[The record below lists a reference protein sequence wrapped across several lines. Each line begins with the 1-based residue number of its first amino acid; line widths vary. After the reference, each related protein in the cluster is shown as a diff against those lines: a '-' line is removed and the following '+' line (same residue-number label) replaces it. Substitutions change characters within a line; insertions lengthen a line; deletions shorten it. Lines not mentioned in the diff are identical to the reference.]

1 MPETIERYT
10 YDTEDSPFISKQKKK
25 KIFNK
30 LVDERREKINDLDN
44 KVNNDDLI
52 YR

>member
-1 MPETIERYT
+1 MTLKILRL
-10 YDTEDSPFISKQKKK
+10 FQSKKKK

>member
-1 MPETIERYT
+1 MPETNEKYA
-10 YDTEDSPFISKQKKK
+10 YDTEDSPYISKQKD
-25 KIFNK
+25 IFNK

>member
-1 MPETIERYT
+1 MTLKILRLFQ
-10 YDTEDSPFISKQKKK
+10 SKKK
-25 KIFNK
+25 KNIFNK

>member
-1 MPETIERYT
+1 MTLKILRL
-10 YDTEDSPFISKQKKK
+10 FQSKKKK

-30 LVDERREKINDLDN
+30 LVDEQREKINDLDN

>member
-1 MPETIERYT
+1 MALKILRL
-10 YDTEDSPFISKQKKK
+10 FQSKKKK